1 MDDAATLRGERK
13 WDGPSTYRRIP
24 VVALGCSLSIFAL
37 LTYSLCVAL
46 MLVIPDQGLHRPWLQ
61 FLPYFRGLNWSSY
74 LIGLAE
80 VFVYSW
86 YIALVFAPIYN
97 FFSARSAS

>member
-1 MDDAATLRGERK
+1 MADNASIRGERD
-13 WDGPSTYRRIP
+13 WDGSSTYRRIP
-24 VVALGCSLSIFAL
+24 VVALGCSLSIFAM

-46 MLVIPDQGLHRPWLQ
+46 MFVVPDQGLHRAWLQ
-61 FLPYFRGLNWSSY
+61 FLPYFQGLNWSSY

-86 YIALVFAPIYN
+86 YIALVFAPLYN
-97 FFSARSAS
+97 FIAARSAS